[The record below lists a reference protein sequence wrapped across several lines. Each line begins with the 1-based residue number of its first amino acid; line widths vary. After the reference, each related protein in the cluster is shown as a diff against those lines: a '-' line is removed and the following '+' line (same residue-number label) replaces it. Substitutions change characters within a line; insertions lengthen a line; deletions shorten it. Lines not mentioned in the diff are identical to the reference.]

1 MSESIQFSGLDEFR
15 AKLMD
20 VSKEYSD
27 TAEKHLN
34 TVGNKLKRK
43 AKDATPVSD
52 RAAVGKRKK
61 LKHMKDMW
69 KSRIVDKGDND
80 LEYHLRNVSHRFHF
94 VENGHAVK
102 VHGHVVGYYQGQHF
116 FAKTVKEFQSSDEM
130 NNEMEKFMKEVKKK
144 MG

>member
-1 MSESIQFSGLDEFR
+1 MSEEITFNGLDEFR
-15 AKLMD
+15 AKITEI
-20 VSKEYSD
+20 SKTYSD

-34 TVGNKLKRK
+34 SVGNRLKKK
-43 AKDATPVSD
+43 AKENTPVSD
-52 RAAVGKRKK
+52 RARIGGKK

-69 KSRIVDKGDND
+69 KSRIVDKGNGD

-102 VHGHVVGYYQGQHF
+102 VHGKVVGFYQGQHF
-116 FAKTVKEFQSSDEM
+116 FARTVKEFQSSDEM
-130 NNEMEKFMKEVKKK
+130 SREMEKFMKDVKKK

>member
-1 MSESIQFSGLDEFR
+1 MSAEIQFSGLNEFR

-20 VSKEYSD
+20 ISKEYSD
-27 TAEKHLN
+27 TVEKHLN

-43 AKDATPVSD
+43 AKDATPVSG
-52 RAAVGKRKK
+52 RSLVGKRKK
-61 LKHMKDMW
+61 LKHMKEMW

-102 VHGHVVGYYQGQHF
+102 AHGHVVGYYQGQHF
-116 FAKTVKEFQSSDEM
+116 FERTVKEFQSSGEM
-130 NNEMEKFMKEVKKK
+130 DKEMEKFMKGVKKK
-144 MG
+144 MR